1 MDQEAKSIILNI
13 SYKTYWKKCPW
24 FWFGMVFVQYT
35 TSSVF
40 CSIYGTLYVG
50 LLPWFVIINSAL
62 KDNSLKKIETFIG
75 IL

>member
-1 MDQEAKSIILNI
+1 MVLVWDGF
-13 SYKTYWKKCPW
+13 CPIQIH
-24 FWFGMVFVQYT
+24 G
-35 TSSVF
+35 
-40 CSIYGTLYVG
+40 LYVG